1 MKKAYT
7 REELRRTLMTGGMS
21 KEEATELLDA
31 TDSTYKL
38 AEAIF
43 EAQTD
48 DCLVPLIAN
57 PSKFL
62 YATAKREWRG
72 INFNAFSNETK
83 NYAEYPLSDSRH
95 NPMRIFL
102 PTRELVTNNEV
113 KSLKLKQLFHFDHI
127 GDDYIEREL
136 DPGAYVIVGRPA
148 SGKSA
153 LGRGAMVSL
162 IKEGYSVAYL
172 NVMEPLSREMRAAGC
187 ASAILDVEIRAAL
200 NAIFRCDS
208 DILYID
214 SLRFLAAIS
223 RYPARTGG
231 IPGGLEL
238 YATVFDEAAARL
250 GKRLFLI
257 ITTSD
262 SREMTNELYTVLM
275 QGAVQ
280 GVIIPRTLI
289 AEDIGTLTGQGEITL
304 RGADR
309 TRTPFTVQLDAP
321 VSLSVGRETLERLKK
336 GTTNEQVVDSLTK

>member
-7 REELRRTLMTGGMS
+7 REELRHSLMQGGMS
-21 KEEATELLDA
+21 GEEAVELLDS
-31 TDSTYKL
+31 TDSTFKL

-43 EAQTD
+43 EGSRE
-48 DCLVPLIAN
+48 DCLTPLIIN

-62 YATAKREWRG
+62 YTEARAEWKA
-72 INFNAFSNETK
+72 IDFAAFAGEQN

-95 NPMRIFL
+95 NPMRILL
-102 PTRELVTNNEV
+102 PTKELIPNEKV
-113 KSLKLKQLFHFDHI
+113 KSLKLKQLFTFDHL
-127 GDDYIEREL
+127 GDDYVEREL

-153 LGRGAMVSL
+153 LGRGAMMSL

-172 NVMEPLSREMRAAGC
+172 NVMEPLSRAMRAAGC
-187 ASAILDVEIRAAL
+187 SSAILDVEIRAAL
-200 NAIFRCDS
+200 NALFRCDA

-250 GKRLFLI
+250 GKRIFLI

-280 GVIIPRTLI
+280 GVIIPKTLV
-289 AEDIGTLTGQGEITL
+289 AEDIGTLLGQGEITL

-321 VSLSVGRETLERLKK
+321 VSLSVGRETIERLRK
-336 GTTNEQVVDSLTK
+336 GTTNENVVDSLTK